1 MTTPAEKT
9 PAGTDRRPF
18 TGLTYTTPNAAT
30 YSTNSRRE
38 TDVFAGL
45 TYLD

>member
-1 MTTPAEKT
+1 MTATAENTPT
-9 PAGTDRRPF
+9 DTDRRPF
-18 TGLTYTTPNAAT
+18 TGLTYTNTNTT